1 MSDIARITGRAFQ
14 DDESFKKEGD
24 FIPERDQFYFE
35 LKKGDDT
42 FLIGCKDILKCIRL
56 LEKIKEIPEIGTDWW
71 QSMVS
76 LYGDD
81 VLMLEYMEKE

>member
-14 DDESFKKEGD
+14 DDESFEQEGD

-35 LKKGDDT
+35 LQKGDNT
-42 FLIGCKDILKCIRL
+42 FLIGYKDILKCIRL
-56 LEKIKEIPEIGTDWW
+56 LEKIKEIPEIGADWW